1 MNNTSLHNIERIER
15 MDTFIP
21 SATPFHLTRLQF
33 FDADGACHEVC
44 VFSDARINIEEVQS

>member
-1 MNNTSLHNIERIER
+1 MNNTSLHNIERIKR

-44 VFSDARINIEEVQS
+44 VFSNTRIEIEEVTA